1 MKKLLAIILAIA
13 LCMAITVYAYADE
26 YHPARLVDDADLL
39 TQQEEEYL
47 TQKLDEI
54 STRQNFD
61 VAILTTDYFEGKY
74 PEEFADDY
82 FDYNGYGMGEDYDGI
97 LLVLNMTER
106 TWVISTHAFG
116 IVAFTDAGQ
125 DYIADLVIPYIV
137 DGDYAEGFDEFASL
151 CDNFVTQAKTG
162 TPYDVYNMPGDDVDD
177 SYEDAEEEY
186 VRGPMDYILSFLGCL
201 GFGAVGAGILRANK
215 KSQLKT
221 VRTRDDAADYWT
233 DFTLTEEKDIFLHR
247 NIVAVKIKDDD
258 DNKKS
263 GGSRVRRSSSG
274 RVHGG
279 SSRKF

>member
-1 MKKLLAIILAIA
+1 MKKLLAIILAII
-13 LCMAITVYAYADE
+13 LCMAMTVCAYADE

-125 DYIADLVIPYIV
+125 DYIGDVVIPYIG
-137 DGDYAEGFDEFASL
+137 DGDYAQGFDEFATL
-151 CDNFVTQAKTG
+151 CDEFITQAKTG
-162 TPYDVYNMPGDDVDD
+162 QPYDIYNMPGDTTDD
-177 SYEDAEEEY
+177 GYDDEEEY
-186 VRGPMDYILSFLGCL
+186 VRGPMDYILSFLGSL
-201 GFGAVGAGILRANK
+201 GFGAVGAGFLRANK
-215 KSQLKT
+215 KSKLKT
-221 VRTRDDAADYWT
+221 VRMRDDAADYWT